1 MSTIG
6 LSGTSAQ
13 TYARVAGV
21 LLLLS
26 MIGGGLGEFYI
37 PNKMIISGDA
47 AATAHNIVTSSA
59 LYRFGFAAYLLEA
72 ICDITLALVFFALL
86 RPVNKYV
93 ALLAAF
99 FGLVSTAVFAGG
111 ELFYYAPTH
120 ILGGDQ
126 YLSTFSTEQL
136 NTLSQLSLKLYGLC
150 AGIFMAFY
158 GIATAIRGY
167 LIYRSEYLPKW
178 LGALVLIAGFCFIL
192 KNFSLVLAPQFPSDL
207 FLMPMPLVIVSLM
220 VWLLVKGID
229 VSKWEARVAA

>member
-1 MSTIG
+1 MASIG
-6 LSGTSAQ
+6 SSAASAQ
-13 TYARVAGV
+13 SYARVAGL

-37 PNKMIISGDA
+37 PNEMIVSGDA

-59 LYRFGFAAYLLEA
+59 LYRFGFAAYLVEA
-72 ICDITLALVFFALL
+72 ICDITLALVFYVLL

-120 ILGGDQ
+120 ILGGAS
-126 YLSTFSTEQL
+126 YLNTFSNEQL

-158 GIATAIRGY
+158 GIATSIRGY

-178 LGALVLIAGFCFIL
+178 LGALVVIAGIGFIL
-192 KNFSLVLAPQFPSDL
+192 KNFMLVLAPEFPSDL
-207 FLMPMPLVIVSLM
+207 FLLPMPVVVLSMM
-220 VWLLVKGID
+220 VWFLVKGVD
-229 VSKWEARVAA
+229 VSKWEAKAAA

>member
-1 MSTIG
+1 MASIG
-6 LSGTSAQ
+6 SSAASAQ
-13 TYARVAGV
+13 SYARVAGL

-37 PNKMIISGDA
+37 PNKMIVSGDA

-59 LYRFGFAAYLLEA
+59 LYRFGFAAYLVEA
-72 ICDITLALVFFALL
+72 ICDITLALVFYVLL

-120 ILGGDQ
+120 ILGGAS
-126 YLSTFSTEQL
+126 YLNTFSNEQL

-158 GIATAIRGY
+158 GIATSIRGY

-178 LGALVLIAGFCFIL
+178 LGALVVIAGIGFIL
-192 KNFSLVLAPQFPSDL
+192 KNFMLVLAPEFPSDL
-207 FLMPMPLVIVSLM
+207 FLLPMPVVVLSMM
-220 VWLLVKGID
+220 VWFLVKGVD
-229 VSKWEARVAA
+229 VSKWEAKAAA